1 MDKNNKESPCPNSK
15 ETTDVQCRKHDHFHN
30 SSACKRVPES
40 LDASDEQDNHLSP
53 PGRDIIVR
61 GSVNDG
67 EDAQRNADSESTRA
81 SDKYMLSVPDA
92 LVHKRV
98 NPVSVT
104 ESMTD
109 DVPDAPYLTL
119 QNDGGELDDSTQPR
133 EIEQETESSERRDVK
148 GHPPLKETNNGED
161 GHLETQKNFM
171 PSRLLQNE
179 SNEQNGLEKPTTTS
193 QAMLGETSADDSSFE
208 LVKSNPS
215 MHVSESD
222 HRRDQG
228 NSHSLGEKMDGSNSS
243 SHGRCMSLLV
253 HTVHV
258 CTKSC
263 KRSNIHWI

>member
-1 MDKNNKESPCPNSK
+1 
-15 ETTDVQCRKHDHFHN
+15 
-30 SSACKRVPES
+30 
-40 LDASDEQDNHLSP
+40 LSP

-98 NPVSVT
+98 NP
-104 ESMTD
+104 
-109 DVPDAPYLTL
+109 
-119 QNDGGELDDSTQPR
+119 NDGGELDDSTQPR